1 MAIRILIADDHKI
14 MRDGLRSLLERN
26 EGMEV
31 IAAAENGRSA
41 VKLTRKL
48 KPDVVLMD
56 ISMPILNGIEAT
68 RQITSETPDTK
79 VLALSIHSDKQFVS
93 QMLKVGA
100 VGYLLKDCTIEE
112 LTHAVCAAI
121 ANKTYL
127 SPSIANTVIKDYVS
141 LLSSNDSSKV
151 SVLTARER
159 EVLQLIA
166 EGRKTRQIASDLH
179 VSVKTIETHRR
190 QIMEKLNIHNV
201 ADLTKFALR
210 EGLTSLEM

>member
-1 MAIRILIADDHKI
+1 MGIRILIADDHKL
-14 MRDGLRSLLERN
+14 MRDGIRSLLEKRD
-26 EGMEV
+26 GMEV
-31 IAAAENGRSA
+31 VAAAENGRSA

-48 KPDVVLMD
+48 KPDVVIMD
-56 ISMPILNGIEAT
+56 ISMPDLNGIEAT
-68 RQITSETPDTK
+68 RQIISELPDTK

-100 VGYLLKDCTIEE
+100 MGYLLKDCTVDE
-112 LTHAVCAAI
+112 LTHAIYAAI
-121 ANKTYL
+121 NSKTYL
-127 SPSIANTVIKDYVS
+127 SPGVANTVIKDYVN
-141 LLSSNDSSKV
+141 LLAATDSSKA

-159 EVLQLIA
+159 EVLQLIS
-166 EGRKTRQIASDLH
+166 EGRKTRQIALDLH

-210 EGLTSLEM
+210 EGLTSLEI